1 MHTSHI
7 QFVMVS
13 DANSLKWKP
22 PSENSIDFQLHL
34 RFPPSPHNPSEPD
47 YTSKPAFLLYQWLGS
62 SSTSAGGAE
71 YEFFDYLEM
80 TDAEWEEVK
89 QSGEQYDERVVE
101 VCWNKEA
108 SGGAGSWR
116 IMRFRDDKPHG
127 NHKSI
132 VTKILTSI
140 KDGVELDVVSVFFFP
155 IIPTTFAS
163 LPKTAFWFVG

>member
-1 MHTSHI
+1 
-7 QFVMVS
+7 
-13 DANSLKWKP
+13 
-22 PSENSIDFQLHL
+22 
-34 RFPPSPHNPSEPD
+34 
-47 YTSKPAFLLYQWLGS
+47 
-62 SSTSAGGAE
+62 
-71 YEFFDYLEM
+71 M

-108 SGGAGSWR
+108 SGGSGSWR

-140 KDGVELDVVSVFFFP
+140 KDGVELDVVSHFP
-155 IIPTTFAS
+155 LLLSSFPLYTLVALPISWS
-163 LPKTAFWFVG
+163 LSFGW